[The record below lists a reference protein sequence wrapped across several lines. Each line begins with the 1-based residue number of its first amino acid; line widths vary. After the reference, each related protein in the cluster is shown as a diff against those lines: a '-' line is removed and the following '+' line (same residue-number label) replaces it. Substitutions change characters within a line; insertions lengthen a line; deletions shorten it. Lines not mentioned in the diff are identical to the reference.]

1 MEFVSWL
8 KVSNYS
14 PRTITA
20 YEKDIEDFTAF
31 SGGVHGEPD
40 RDTIRRFMAAVQN
53 RGCSKRTVARKIAA
67 LRTFCKFC
75 QLTGVMEANPAKTI
89 RSPKFGKPLPKF
101 LYFHEMLEFL
111 ELPSGNPLGIRD
123 KALLELLY
131 ATGARVAEIA
141 AMDLGDF
148 YPGSAQIIVTGKG
161 NRERLLPVHQ
171 TAAALLQEY
180 LLVRPRLIK
189 EPTQAMWLNKD
200 GGRLSQR
207 GIRWLFDK
215 YCQILAGR
223 LKISPH
229 TIRHSFA
236 THLLENGADLRS
248 VQELLGHASLS
259 STQVYTHVTRDR
271 LKSIYNNSH
280 PRA

>member
-1 MEFVSWL
+1 MDFISWL

-20 YEKDIEDFTAF
+20 YEKDIEDFLAF
-31 SGGVHGEPD
+31 SGGVQGEPD

-75 QLTGVMEANPAKTI
+75 QLIGIMDTNPAKTI

-101 LYFHEMLEFL
+101 LYFHEMLELL
-111 ELPSGNPLGIRD
+111 ELPSGDPLGIRD

-141 AMDLGDF
+141 SMDLGDF
-148 YPGSAQIIVTGKG
+148 YPGSAQIIITGKG
-161 NRERLLPVHQ
+161 NRERLLPVHK
-171 TAAALLQEY
+171 TAAALLQDY

-207 GIRWLFDK
+207 GIRWIFDK

-236 THLLENGADLRS
+236 THLLENGADLRF

-259 STQVYTHVTRDR
+259 STQVYTHVTRER